1 MATHAPML
9 PSPPRHERPALRAM
23 VIGVVWTAVV
33 WFGLAVFVIGLAYPF
48 STMARFWIM
57 MAGSWLVAGGLAY
70 AITSRRD

>member
-1 MATHAPML
+1 
-9 PSPPRHERPALRAM
+9 M